1 MVELRDFTPADGRLL
16 AAWIGGPVEL
26 WTWSGINFSWPLDE
40 RQLAEYAAESA
51 TPLRQSWMAIDP
63 ASDQAVG
70 HASVRIDAAGTGGRL
85 GRVLVA
91 PGARGKGFGTAMV
104 ASVLAAAFGELGLER
119 VELGVWD
126 DNTSAVDLYE
136 GLGFVCDR
144 VFRDVEQFAGKS
156 WSAMQMSLPRSAWA
170 AAGASGVGS

>member
-1 MVELRDFTPADGRLL
+1 MVELRDFTLADGRLL
-16 AAWIGGPVEL
+16 AAWIKGPVEL

-40 RQLAEYAAESA
+40 RQLAEYVAESA

-63 ASDQAVG
+63 TSDQVVG
-70 HASVRIDAAGTGGRL
+70 HASVRLDPEGASGRI

-91 PGARGKGFGTAMV
+91 PEARGKGVGAAML
-104 ASVLAAAFGELGLER
+104 ARVLAAAFGELGLER
-119 VELGVWD
+119 VELGVWT
-126 DNTSAVDLYE
+126 DNSSAIRLYE

-156 WSAMQMSLPRSAWA
+156 WSAMQMSLPRSAWG
-170 AAGASGVGS
+170 AGAASG